1 MRSAAYKSLQE
12 RATRT
17 VCSQATLP
25 LYWLADIQ
33 FFQSFPEWHGVKF
46 VAHHLCPRWLVTAC
60 TLWHSKQSNPNL
72 LPAFEIRRGE
82 GPWNADGSIWC
93 FVKAEV
99 PDHRYE
105 ENENQPLENPQAP
118 ETAHVRNMIGRGRL
132 EVSVF
137 VLLPDSPWSRA
148 PGLLS
153 RAGLNPPTSNAA
165 QQWLWGCS
173 GSPST
178 LMKPLPIGRLKG
190 RAAEEP
196 YKSHSSW
203 AGAKQGGAHL
213 CQGTQA
219 AFLIP
224 SPCVAWL
231 VTEEF
236 GLLTLLLCCF
246 TSCVGSC
253 PEHHG
258 TGRDAELL
266 RKQSLGSQ
274 HGTQEL
280 PRQTESQN
288 ISVFFESS
296 WKKIWTA
303 LCKNIYSIKKFRI
316 RKGNVTIIFQSTDE
330 FTLFWKQSIQ
340 RKYGRI

>member
-46 VAHHLCPRWLVTAC
+46 VAHHLCPHWLVTAC

-137 VLLPDSPWSRA
+137 VLLPDSPWCRA

-153 RAGLNPPTSNAA
+153 RAGLNPLTSNAA
-165 QQWLWGCS
+165 QQWLWGVL
-173 GSPST
+173 GQPQH
-178 LMKPLPIGRLKG
+178 
-190 RAAEEP
+190 P
-196 YKSHSSW
+196 YETS
-203 AGAKQGGAHL
+203 AHRKTEGQS
-213 CQGTQA
+213 CQGTVQ
-219 AFLIP
+219 IP
-224 SPCVAWL
+224 LLMSRSKARGSPPLPGHTGCISDSLSLCGLANHRGVWFVDPVAVL
-231 VTEEF
+231 LHQLR
-236 GLLTLLLCCF
+236 GLLSGAPWHRKGCRTAQK
-246 TSCVGSC
+246 
-253 PEHHG
+253 
-258 TGRDAELL
+258 AEL
-266 RKQSLGSQ
+266 
-274 HGTQEL
+274 
-280 PRQTESQN
+280 
-288 ISVFFESS
+288 
-296 WKKIWTA
+296 WKPAWDTGVTKANWVTKH
-303 LCKNIYSIKKFRI
+303 LSFFRI
-316 RKGNVTIIFQSTDE
+316 ILEKDLDC
-330 FTLFWKQSIQ
+330 TL
-340 RKYGRI
+340 